1 MKKFLNEQPYPKV
14 MKFLLDVNA
23 SGALLSLLI
32 ELGHDV
38 ICVRDVNPQMDD
50 DDIIA
55 WAVRENRIIIT
66 TDNDFEQMIW
76 QQDKL
81 HRGVLR
87 LENLPRLE
95 RKILLLEVLENH
107 GQNLALG
114 AVVIATKQKIRI
126 RWK

>member
-1 MKKFLNEQPYPKV
+1 

-50 DDIIA
+50 DDIID

-66 TDNDFEQMIW
+66 TDTDFEQMIW
-76 QQDKL
+76 QQQKP

-95 RKILLLEVLENH
+95 RKLLLHEVLENH
-107 GQNLALG
+107 AQNLASG

>member
-1 MKKFLNEQPYPKV
+1 

-23 SGALLSLLI
+23 SGALSTWLL

-38 ICVRDVNPQMDD
+38 VCVGDVNPKMGD

-55 WAVRENRIIIT
+55 WAVKEDRIIIT
-66 TDNDFEQMIW
+66 TDVDFEQMIW
-76 QQDKL
+76 LQQKS

-95 RKILLLEVLENH
+95 RKKLLEEVLINH
-107 GQNLALG
+107 GKELESR

-126 RWK
+126 RWKPIDTVEEDV